1 MANFIVIRERRCC
14 RQLGAAILMMFVLV
28 ANSIACA
35 DGSENIP
42 IGTISGTS
50 QAIGQSAESVNTN
63 GSSLALYEL
72 TGEQP
77 RPHLAGWYATML
89 TVVGVCLLVTSLV
102 IITLQRQRAAQ
113 FKKLQESEERNGYL
127 FDNAPDMFCSVDVE
141 TARIVECNLTLANKL
156 GFTKEEILGRRIFDI
171 YHEDSQPESQR
182 CFATFQSTGK
192 VTCENLRLLKRDGG
206 FVDVSLRGTA
216 LRDDDGNI
224 VRSLSVWRD
233 ITDLRQAEE
242 QARSSHERLTGILR
256 NVPEAIIAMDDR
268 LDLQVFNKAAERI
281 FGYTAE
287 EVIGKP
293 LDILMPTRF
302 RMGHGKH
309 VRSFTESSD
318 AYRLMSERQDI
329 QALRK
334 DGTEFPATA
343 SVTRAILNG
352 EPVFTVILQDV
363 TERRAAEKALRE
375 KTESLDDA
383 QRIAH
388 MGSWEW
394 DIATDKTYCSD
405 EVYRVFGFDPKDPE
419 VSYSSFVDA
428 VHPDDQE
435 MVNTAVRRSLGNPD
449 IPLDLEHRI
458 VRKDGEERV
467 VHKRG
472 EVILGTDQK
481 AIGVK
486 GTTQDITETKRSE
499 AQLIHSAK
507 LAIVGQMASG
517 IAHELNQPLHIIRLT
532 ADLAALRKTENPQ
545 PHDGEEDYLA
555 KISEQVERMGEIINH
570 MRVFARQDNT
580 SYESFSPTESIQNAL
595 HLVEPQFN
603 AEGIDLQVEMQS
615 DCSPIIGA
623 AVPLEQ
629 VLLNVLTNA
638 LQAIQERK
646 EGEPDYS
653 GAVHFEI
660 SDQVKPG
667 MVAITISD
675 DAGGIPDTEIDR
687 VFDAFYTTKE
697 PGAGTGLGLSISS
710 QIVTSMKGTLTVAN
724 VDGGAKF
731 EIMLPVAANI
741 PKNDDEDKKLP
752 SIEKTKPCDVT
763 PHKVMVVDD
772 EDLAVKS
779 LAEILERR
787 GYEVF
792 TAGDG
797 LSALELYR
805 SNPVDAVI
813 TDLTMPRMGGKEMIR
828 HLRDI
833 RSDLPIIVTTG
844 QITMGDDENEAAEGA
859 TCVLKKPMSMR
870 QIFQALEQVIAA

>member
-1 MANFIVIRERRCC
+1 MLFLLTVSCIANA
-14 RQLGAAILMMFVLV
+14 GP
-28 ANSIACA
+28 
-35 DGSENIP
+35 SENAQVGDIY
-42 IGTISGTS
+42 GVS
-50 QAIGQSAESVNTN
+50 QATDESAKTINIDKP
-63 GSSLALYEL
+63 SLAWYEL
-72 TGEQP
+72 IGEQP
-77 RPHLAGWYATML
+77 DADHIEWNAAML
-89 TVVGVCLLVTSLV
+89 TIVGGFLLVISLV
-102 IITLQRQRAAQ
+102 VISLQRQRVALTR
-113 FKKLQESEERNGYL
+113 KLQISEERYGYL
-127 FDNAPDMFCSVDVE
+127 FDNAPDMFCSVDAK

-156 GFTKEEILGRRIFDI
+156 GFTMEQIIGRKIFDI
-171 YHEDSQPESQR
+171 YHEDSQPDSQR
-182 CFATFQSTGK
+182 CFDTFQFTGK
-192 VTCENLRLLKRDGG
+192 VTCEDLRLLKRDGG
-206 FVDVSLRGTA
+206 TIEVSLRGTA
-216 LRDDDGNI
+216 LRDDNGNI

-242 QARSSHERLTGILR
+242 QARSSHERLTGILD
-256 NVPEAIIAMDDR
+256 NVPEAIIAMDDQ

-281 FGYTAE
+281 FGYSAD

-293 LDILMPTRF
+293 LDILIPLRF
-302 RMGHGKH
+302 RKNHGKH
-309 VRSFTESSD
+309 TRSFADSSD

-329 QALRK
+329 QALKK

-343 SVTRAILNG
+343 SVTRTILNG
-352 EPVFTVILQDV
+352 ESVFTVILQDV
-363 TERRAAEKALRE
+363 TERRAAERTLRE

-388 MGSWEW
+388 MGSWER
-394 DIATDKTYCSD
+394 DTTTDKTYCSD
-405 EVYRVFGFDPKDPE
+405 EVYRIFGFDPMDTGIG
-419 VSYSSFVDA
+419 YSSFVDSI
-428 VHPDDQE
+428 HPDDRE
-435 MVNTAVRRSLGNPD
+435 MVDAAVNDSLSKPD
-449 IPLDLEHRI
+449 IPLDIEHRI
-458 VRKDGEERV
+458 IRKDGEERI
-467 VHKRG
+467 VHKRA
-472 EVILGTDQK
+472 EVIFD
-481 AIGVK
+481 ADRRAVRVK

-499 AQLIHSAK
+499 AQLVHSAK

-532 ADLAALRKTENPQ
+532 ADLAALRKNEVSE
-545 PHDGEEDYLA
+545 PHDGEENYLA

-570 MRVFARQDNT
+570 MRVFARQDNAD
-580 SYESFSPTESIQNAL
+580 YGSFSPTESIKNAL
-595 HLVEPQFN
+595 HLVEPQFS
-603 AEGIDLQVEMQS
+603 AEGIDLQVNLQG

-638 LQAIQERK
+638 LQAILERR
-646 EGEPDYS
+646 EREPDYC
-653 GAVHFEI
+653 GAVRFAI

-675 DAGGIPDTEIDR
+675 DAGGISNAEIDR

-697 PGAGTGLGLSISS
+697 PGVGTGLGLSISS
-710 QIVTSMKGTLTVAN
+710 QIVASMKGTLTVAN
-724 VDGGAKF
+724 ENGGAKF
-731 EIMLPVAANI
+731 EIMLPVAPNVTT
-741 PKNDDEDKKLP
+741 NEDEDRKLP
-752 SIEKTKPCDVT
+752 NIEKPTPRNVL

-779 LAEILERR
+779 LAEILQRR

-833 RSDLPIIVTTG
+833 RADLPIIVTTG
-844 QITMGDDENEAAEGA
+844 QITVGEDENEVAEGA
-859 TCVLKKPMSMR
+859 SCVLKKPMSMR
-870 QIFQALEQVIAA
+870 QVFEALEQVIAA